1 MTTSSVD
8 AFTPSRLRAPGGM
21 SAGLLL
27 LRVAVGGL
35 LLEHGLPKLAHPS
48 PFIDAVGRLGMPV
61 HQVAG
66 WLEIIGEIG
75 LGCLILVGLLTRIAG
90 GLLTIMMG
98 LVWVVVHLP
107 HGWSSSRGF
116 DGETA
121 LLLAVLGIALALT
134 GAGAWSLDGLLANRG
149 RGAGDGHRDS
159 Q

>member
-1 MTTSSVD
+1 MTTLPAD
-8 AFTPSRLRAPGGM
+8 PFTPSRLRAPGAL

-27 LRVAVGGL
+27 LRVAVGGV

-48 PFIDAVGRLGMPV
+48 VFIDTVGRLGVPA

-66 WLEIIGEIG
+66 WLEILGEIG
-75 LGCLILVGLLTRIAG
+75 LGCLVLLGLLTRIAG
-90 GLLTIMMG
+90 VLLTIMMG

-107 HGWSSSRGF
+107 HGWSPGRGF

-121 LLLAVLGIALALT
+121 LLLTVLGLALALT
-134 GAGAWSLDGLLANRG
+134 GAGAWSLDRVLADRRRLPPADRG
-149 RGAGDGHRDS
+149 